1 MEKMAAKHVEVVA
14 AINSDKDILIQQN
27 SQLKKQVSEALAY
40 NEVLK
45 SQVESFHGKLQT
57 AEAMLESEWC
67 KVDFIRAS
75 QSDFSEMEE
84 ELKTVKANRKKLSQQ
99 IDEILIEINKQEG
112 AAS

>member
-1 MEKMAAKHVEVVA
+1 
-14 AINSDKDILIQQN
+14 
-27 SQLKKQVSEALAY
+27 
-40 NEVLK
+40 
-45 SQVESFHGKLQT
+45 
-57 AEAMLESEWC
+57 MLESEWC